1 MPVHIK
7 SILDLDDDVM
17 SLVLRK
23 LQMIRLHTQLKEY
36 LHTHKISEGETCGII
51 KYAAPWQQPR
61 CLARYG
67 GVETGHARVVA
78 VSPKCTNVSL
88 YYVGRSVPTPGAR
101 LCG

>member
-36 LHTHKISEGETCGII
+36 LHTHKISEGETCG
-51 KYAAPWQQPR
+51 YAAPWQQ
-61 CLARYG
+61 
-67 GVETGHARVVA
+67 VERNLMRRRAGEILVHLEKTPVGSNYIWDGCC
-78 VSPKCTNVSL
+78 SPLTTSESDDE
-88 YYVGRSVPTPGAR
+88 YD
-101 LCG
+101 